1 MADVPDRIGVR
12 FRLRHSH
19 RGEPAGARGRAAAL
33 SLPWYAVLDA
43 AGPLAAGMTLLDTID
58 GCFMNV
64 AYGWAAS
71 TPVRKIFYN
80 LTVTGLSVAVALIIG
95 TIQLMSLV
103 ADRLGV
109 THGPLAYLANL
120 DLAAFGLVIVLA
132 FVGIWALRWRC
143 GASGGSSR
151 GGHRRPPAE

>member
-1 MADVPDRIGVR
+1 
-12 FRLRHSH
+12 
-19 RGEPAGARGRAAAL
+19 
-33 SLPWYAVLDA
+33 
-43 AGPLAAGMTLLDTID
+43 
-58 GCFMNV
+58 MNV

-95 TIQLMSLV
+95 TIQLMSLA

-120 DLAAFGLVIVLA
+120 DLAAVGLVIALA
-132 FVGIWALRWRC
+132 FVGIWVLALAVWRLGRIEQRWTPT
-143 GASGGSSR
+143 A
-151 GGHRRPPAE
+151 PAE